1 MERENISE
9 TTTVMLWRECVGHGA
24 MDLVLQLEQ
33 GADWLTFFIDQLV
46 LAPCAMNRA
55 TPCSG
60 LDTVWI
66 DKGLHVATKIR
77 QAPQTA
83 TSSEMLQRATSFV
96 ARAQLSAASRSV
108 RDASRDFSATEA
120 PDTATMSMPSTPS
133 LSGTVPKTSQ
143 PRQPAQ
149 HPRRQAG

>member
-1 MERENISE
+1 
-9 TTTVMLWRECVGHGA
+9 
-24 MDLVLQLEQ
+24 
-33 GADWLTFFIDQLV
+33 
-46 LAPCAMNRA
+46 MNRA

-83 TSSEMLQRATSFV
+83 TSSEMLQQATSFV

-108 RDASRDFSATEA
+108 RDASRDFIATAA
-120 PDTATMSMPSTPS
+120 PDTATKRIPSTPS
-133 LSGTVPKTSQ
+133 LRSEERSVGEECDSTCRHRGV
-143 PRQPAQ
+143 A
-149 HPRRQAG
+149 

>member
-1 MERENISE
+1 
-9 TTTVMLWRECVGHGA
+9 
-24 MDLVLQLEQ
+24 
-33 GADWLTFFIDQLV
+33 
-46 LAPCAMNRA
+46 MNRA

-83 TSSEMLQRATSFV
+83 TSSEMLQQATSFV

-133 LSGTVPKTSQ
+133 LSGTWLQT
-143 PRQPAQ
+143 RQPSRLAQ
-149 HPRRQAG
+149 ISCVYWRSEVRRVGNEFVITCRSRWSAFH